1 MNRKRIR
8 IASLVLAVA
17 GVMLLAGALAL
28 HDVTWPE
35 AIVNAV
41 APIAAIDRSSTDAI
55 PGPQA
60 TAADD
65 DSALDAPLG
74 AALDSATP
82 IESGPLVT
90 AAIGPVATPPGPR
103 SDRAAVDTPADCPP
117 LLRQQFNRL
126 QTGEPQSL
134 CQFRGKVLLVVNTA
148 SYCAYTDQYEGLEA
162 MYRKYRTRGLV
173 VVGFPSNDF
182 GGQEP
187 GSNEEI
193 AKFCRLTYGVEFP
206 MFQKSSVTSVASNPL
221 FAALAASTGVTPQWN
236 FYKYLVDRHGN
247 AVAAFDSTTTPQNPK
262 LVHMV
267 EALLAERVSEG

>member
-74 AALDSATP
+74 DERPNLAAAARTLKDARKV
-82 IESGPLVT
+82 ESLCDHQTDG
-90 AAIGPVATPPGPR
+90 
-103 SDRAAVDTPADCPP
+103 
-117 LLRQQFNRL
+117 
-126 QTGEPQSL
+126 TGE
-134 CQFRGKVLLVVNTA
+134 
-148 SYCAYTDQYEGLEA
+148 E
-162 MYRKYRTRGLV
+162 
-173 VVGFPSNDF
+173 
-182 GGQEP
+182 
-187 GSNEEI
+187 
-193 AKFCRLTYGVEFP
+193 
-206 MFQKSSVTSVASNPL
+206 
-221 FAALAASTGVTPQWN
+221 
-236 FYKYLVDRHGN
+236 
-247 AVAAFDSTTTPQNPK
+247 
-262 LVHMV
+262 
-267 EALLAERVSEG
+267 

>member
-1 MNRKRIR
+1 MHTKRFR
-8 IASLVLAVA
+8 IASLVVA
-17 GVMLLAGALAL
+17 MAAIALLAGALAL

-41 APIAAIDRSSTDAI
+41 APIAPIDNPSQDAV
-55 PGPQA
+55 PGPDA
-60 TAADD
+60 TPVDT
-65 DSALDAPLG
+65 SALDAPLG
-74 AALDSATP
+74 ASLDTATP
-82 IESGPLVT
+82 IESGPLLA
-90 AAIGPVATPPGPR
+90 AAIGPVAKPPTLR
-103 SDRAAVDTPADCPP
+103 SDRAAVDTPTDCPP

-148 SYCAYTDQYEGLEA
+148 SYCAYTGQYEGLEA

-187 GSNEEI
+187 GTNQEI

-206 MFQKSSVTSVASNPL
+206 MFEKSSITSVASNPL
-221 FAALAASTGVTPQWN
+221 FSELASSTGVTPQWN
-236 FYKYLVDRHGN
+236 FYKYLVDRHGK
-247 AVAAFDSTTTPQNPK
+247 AVAAFDSTTTPQDPK
-262 LVHMV
+262 LVRMV
-267 EALLAERVSEG
+267 EALLAERVSDG